1 MATVKLSKRI
11 TDRIRELNDSNI
23 FATELRLGGVARQ
36 LSQIPLDSALEVL
49 EGLEEAEEAHQDPTT
64 FVVAAA
70 TARSSGFP
78 HAVS

>member
-36 LSQIPLDSALEVL
+36 LAQIPLESAMEVL
-49 EGLEEAEEAHQDPTT
+49 DGLLGP
-64 FVVAAA
+64 
-70 TARSSGFP
+70 
-78 HAVS
+78 